1 MKWVSPVDACCAVSQ
16 HWRIEQRGH
25 VAEVVDWHTVAGVDT
40 ELRRAVPRSAWFCTG
55 LLYQCVFG
63 VEKCGFCSSASVLA
77 PQVGTREIARS
88 DFLKLTLKS
97 GPVCI
102 RRFSHQKHWPE
113 SCFFCPKMSF
123 ACQIAKFVRDLW
135 VRRKMRMPK
144 RGKTSRIANRG
155 FLCIFVFALV
165 LKRSWAGIQI
175 L

>member
-16 HWRIEQRGH
+16 HWSVEQRGH
-25 VAEVVDWHTVAGVDT
+25 VTVVVDWHTVAGVDT

-88 DFLKLTLKS
+88 DFLKLTWKS

-113 SCFFCPKMSF
+113 SCFFGRKMSF

-135 VRRKMRMPK
+135 EAEKCACQNEPLVQ
-144 RGKTSRIANRG
+144 GLLIDG
-155 FLCIFVFALV
+155 FLCIFVFELV